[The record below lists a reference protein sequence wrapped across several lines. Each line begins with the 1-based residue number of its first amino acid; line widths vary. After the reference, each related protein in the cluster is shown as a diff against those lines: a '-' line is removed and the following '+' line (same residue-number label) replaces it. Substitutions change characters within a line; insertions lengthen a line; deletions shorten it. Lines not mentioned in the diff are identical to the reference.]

1 MEYEDHNYDIEQ
13 MIELMLEAGF
23 TITEIERQ
31 LGITIIGRTHTVEYV
46 TQLLQSNI
54 CGEIEVNVN

>member
-1 MEYEDHNYDIEQ
+1 MNQDHNHDIEY

-23 TITEIERQ
+23 TIAEIEKQ
-31 LGITIIGRTHTVEYV
+31 LGVTIQGRVHVIEYV
-46 TQLLQSNI
+46 AQVLQSNI

>member
-1 MEYEDHNYDIEQ
+1 MNHDIEY

-23 TITEIERQ
+23 TITEIEKQ
-31 LGITIIGRTHTVEYV
+31 LGVTIQGRVHVVEYV
-46 TQLLQSNI
+46 AQVLQSNI

>member
-1 MEYEDHNYDIEQ
+1 MNQDHDIEY

-23 TITEIERQ
+23 TITEIEKQ
-31 LGITIIGRTHTVEYV
+31 LGVTIQGRVHVVEYV
-46 TQLLQSNI
+46 AQVLQSNI